1 MQPFRAE
8 SDKFRLQKLPEL
20 PISPEWLVG
29 LATVPLLGGLV
40 MAHAAQDWLIQLGV
54 ASEELF
60 RGERLPILNVPKNVP
75 EASSV
80 IEESPEE

>member
-8 SDKFRLQKLPEL
+8 SDKFKLQRPPEL
-20 PISPEWLVG
+20 PIAPEWLVG

-40 MAHAAQDWLIQLGV
+40 LAHTAQHWLIQVGV

-60 RGERLPILNVPKNVP
+60 RGERLPVLNVPPDISK
-75 EASSV
+75 SSP
-80 IEESPEE
+80 SADD